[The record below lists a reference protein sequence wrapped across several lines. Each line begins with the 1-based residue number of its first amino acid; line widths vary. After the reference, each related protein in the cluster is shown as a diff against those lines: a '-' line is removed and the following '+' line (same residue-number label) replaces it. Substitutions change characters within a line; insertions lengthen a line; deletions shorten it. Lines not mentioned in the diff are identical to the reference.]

1 MRHESYER
9 IATVAAISLVLV
21 SPFAARAASSD
32 FYTAMMSAMSRMNAA
47 MTNAP
52 MTGDADRDFISMMV
66 PHHAGAVEMATSE
79 LEHGHDAR
87 LQRLAQEII
96 VTQQSEIAVMRA
108 IARDLPKRQAKK
120 ASL

>member
-1 MRHESYER
+1 MRHESYKR
-9 IATVAAISLVLV
+9 IATVAAISLALV
-21 SPFAARAASSD
+21 SPFAARAASSGFD
-32 FYTAMMSAMSRMNAA
+32 TAMMSAMSRMNAA

>member
-1 MRHESYER
+1 MRHAAYQR
-9 IATVAAISLVLV
+9 IAIAVTISLAVIA
-21 SPFAARAASSD
+21 PFAARAAPSSFD
-32 FYTAMMSAMSRMNAA
+32 AAMMNAMSRMNAA
-47 MTNAP
+47 MTTAP

-87 LQRLAQEII
+87 LQRLAQEIV
-96 VTQQSEIAVMRA
+96 VTQQSEIAVMRE
-108 IARDLPKRQAKK
+108 IGRDLAKRQAKK